1 MYRPSSEHK
10 AIYHDLEFKQLKA
23 TMSASFRELH
33 KKLDEREA
41 VLGDTLEQTFKRNTE
56 RKKRRN
62 VELDKLRKTYELVES
77 NLSETTLVE
86 TGVEALKPIQ
96 SRIAELE
103 KEGDVIQFGWDTTN
117 LEQAINELGSF
128 KIMSGAHESL
138 FIDHVGNGSPVSPPH
153 NDIETHNTVVDYVTD
168 EPRDYLQIS
177 EPFLSV
183 GISGTDPGQL
193 KSSCGLAVDDQTKRI
208 FVADYKNKRIQVF
221 TFDGTWLAEFGESE
235 LFEPYG
241 LCVRGDTIY
250 VTDLGH
256 NAYLSF
262 SIKFQ
267 KLLSKTG
274 SEGEA
279 NGQFDVPYGIDID
292 SDNKLIYVCDCLNN
306 RVSLFDQTSNQFRR
320 NIGANLLHLP
330 NDVKVTDICIFVLD
344 QNTVCIH
351 NFDKSTG
358 AKLASFISRGPDKQV
373 EFAYF
378 FCIDPHGNMILS
390 DRDQNCL
397 KVFSSTGVTICILGE
412 KGEEPGQFHYPEG
425 IALTSEGKIVSV
437 CSEKT
442 KNILQ
447 IL

>member
-41 VLGDTLEQTFKRNTE
+41 ILGETLENTFKRNTE
-56 RKKRRN
+56 RKKKRN
-62 VELDKLRKTYELVES
+62 LELDKLRRTYEIVEA
-77 NLSETTLVE
+77 NLSDTALLE

-96 SRIAELE
+96 SRISELE
-103 KEGDVIQFGWDTTN
+103 KEGNVIQFGWDTN
-117 LEQAINELGSF
+117 SLEQAINELGSF
-128 KIMSGAHESL
+128 MVMSGREESM
-138 FIDHVGNGSPVSPPH
+138 FTDHVGNGSPISPAR
-153 NDIETHNTVVDYVTD
+153 NDIELHNSVPNYITE

-177 EPFLSV
+177 EPVLSV
-183 GISGTDPGQL
+183 GMTGSDPGQL
-193 KSSCGLAVDDQTKRI
+193 KSSCGLAVDDQMKRI
-208 FVADYKNKRIQVF
+208 FVADYKNRRIQIF
-221 TFDGTWLAEFGESE
+221 TFDGTYLSEFGEAD

-262 SIKFQ
+262 SVKSQ
-267 KLLSKTG
+267 KVISKVG

-330 NDVKVTDICIFVLD
+330 NDVKVTESSVFVLD

-351 NFDKSTG
+351 NFDKATG
-358 AKLASFISRGPDKQV
+358 AKLNSFISRGPDKQV

-378 FCIDPHGNMILS
+378 FCIDAHGNMILS

-397 KVFSSTGVTICILGE
+397 KVFSPTGVTICIVGE

-425 IALTSEGKIVSV
+425 IALTTDGKIVSV

-442 KNILQ
+442 RNILQ

>member
-1 MYRPSSEHK
+1 MFRSSGEHK
-10 AIYHDLEFKQLKA
+10 ALYNDLEFKQLKA

-33 KKLDEREA
+33 KKLDERESI
-41 VLGDTLEQTFKRNTE
+41 LGEILENTFKRNNE
-56 RKKRRN
+56 RKKKRN
-62 VELDKLRKTYELVES
+62 SELEKLQRTFDAVES
-77 NLSETTLVE
+77 NLSDTSLIE
-86 TGVEALKPIQ
+86 TGTEALKPIQ
-96 SRIAELE
+96 ARINELE
-103 KEGDVIQFGWDTTN
+103 KEGNVIQFGWDTSA

-128 KIMSGAHESL
+128 VIISGHEDEL
-138 FIDHVGNGSPVSPPH
+138 LMDHIENGSPVSPAR
-153 NDIETHNTVVDYVTD
+153 NDIDIPNSIIEYPSN

-183 GISGTDPGQL
+183 GLTGSDPGQL
-193 KSSCGLAVDDQTKRI
+193 KSSCGLAVDDQARRI
-208 FVADYKNKRIQVF
+208 FVADYKNRRIQIF
-221 TFDGTWLAEFGESE
+221 TFDGDCLAEFGESD

-256 NAYLSF
+256 NAYLTF
-262 SIKFQ
+262 SIKSQ
-267 KLLSKTG
+267 KLISRTG

-292 SDNKLIYVCDCLNN
+292 SENKLIYVCDCLNN
-306 RVSLFDQTSNQFRR
+306 RVSLFDQTSNQFRK
-320 NIGANLLHLP
+320 NVGANLLHLP
-330 NDVKVTDICIFVLD
+330 NDVKVTPNSIFVLD

-351 NFDKSTG
+351 NFDKTTG
-358 AKLASFISRGPDKQV
+358 AKLSSFITRGPDKQV

-378 FCIDPHGNMILS
+378 FCIDAHGNIVLS

-397 KVFSSTGVTICILGE
+397 KVFSPTGVTICIVGE
-412 KGEEPGQFHYPEG
+412 KGDEPGQFHYPEG
-425 IALTSEGKIVSV
+425 IALTTEGKIVSV

-442 KNILQ
+442 RNILQ

>member
-41 VLGDTLEQTFKRNTE
+41 VLGDTLENTFKRNTE
-56 RKKRRN
+56 RKKKRN
-62 VELDKLRKTYELVES
+62 LELEKLRKTYEMVET
-77 NLSETTLVE
+77 NLSDTSLLEI
-86 TGVEALKPIQ
+86 GIEALKPIQ
-96 SRIAELE
+96 TRISELE
-103 KEGDVIQFGWDTTN
+103 KEGNVIQFGWDTSS

-128 KIMSGAHESL
+128 TVMSGREESM
-138 FIDHVGNGSPVSPPH
+138 FMDHVGNGSPISPAR
-153 NDIETHNTVVDYVTD
+153 NDIEVHNSIPNYVTE

-177 EPFLSV
+177 EPLLSV
-183 GISGTDPGQL
+183 GMTGSDPGQL

-208 FVADYKNKRIQVF
+208 FVADYKNRRIQIF
-221 TFDGTWLAEFGESE
+221 TFDGTCLAEFGESD

-262 SIKFQ
+262 SVKSQ
-267 KLLSKTG
+267 KLISKTG

-330 NDVKVTDICIFVLD
+330 NDVKVTETSVFVLD

-351 NFDKSTG
+351 NFDKATG
-358 AKLASFISRGPDKQV
+358 AKLSSFISRGPDKQV

-378 FCIDPHGNMILS
+378 FCIDAHGNMILS

-397 KVFSSTGVTICILGE
+397 KVFSPAGVTICIVGE

-425 IALTSEGKIVSV
+425 IALTSDGKIVSV
-437 CSEKT
+437 CSEKIR
-442 KNILQ
+442 NILQ